1 MHIKVLHV
9 TKVGPMCTQE
19 SSQLNI
25 LGQRLTHRFVTI
37 SAGSVSGRVIQQY
50 HGPGISVNTCFLT
63 IPISIGSSQSTYTYI
78 QHQGA
83 TTALDG
89 IIYQKE
95 QSLDKEQ
102 QLRKRISDMIYPFPT
117 KPWCFGS
124 IDRSP
129 LRVLSCGLRRELLPN
144 CA

>member
-37 SAGSVSGRVIQQY
+37 SARSAGSVSGRVIQQY
-50 HGPGISVNTCFLT
+50 HGPGISVNTRFVT

-78 QHQGA
+78 
-83 TTALDG
+83 
-89 IIYQKE
+89 
-95 QSLDKEQ
+95 
-102 QLRKRISDMIYPFPT
+102 
-117 KPWCFGS
+117 
-124 IDRSP
+124 
-129 LRVLSCGLRRELLPN
+129 
-144 CA
+144 